1 MKLSIKK
8 YLSGSLKHIVLTA
21 VLGLSLHFTY
31 ADDISN
37 TNNYLPNGKYRLFGS
52 GRGEVQNI
60 DNQIRLHGQL
70 SQQAG
75 NLHIQTSLYQGN
87 LSYQQH
93 FHNHGHREHSPFENK
108 A

>member
-1 MKLSIKK
+1 MKQSIKK
-8 YLSGSLKHIVLTA
+8 YLSGSLKHLVLTA

-31 ADDISN
+31 ADDITN

-70 SQQAG
+70 TQQAG
-75 NLHIQTSLYQGN
+75 NLSI
-87 LSYQQH
+87 
-93 FHNHGHREHSPFENK
+93 
-108 A
+108 